1 MPVNTAARGMP
12 PVRGAAPFRWKKG
25 RAKLKAD
32 RETRNAEFTARCQ
45 RGIDAPHA
53 RFNIRVLVGG
63 RKDDAALPPPESTA
77 GMGGDKDDP
86 RPLSVLWERSRGLLC
101 QRAVG
106 R

>member
-1 MPVNTAARGMP
+1 MPVAAHGMP
-12 PVRGAAPFRWKKG
+12 SGDVSAPFRWTKE
-25 RAKLKAD
+25 RARLKAA
-32 RETRNAEFTARCQ
+32 RGTRSTEFTARCQ

-53 RFNIRVLVGG
+53 RFNIRVFVGG

-101 QRAVG
+101 QRAV
-106 R
+106 RR